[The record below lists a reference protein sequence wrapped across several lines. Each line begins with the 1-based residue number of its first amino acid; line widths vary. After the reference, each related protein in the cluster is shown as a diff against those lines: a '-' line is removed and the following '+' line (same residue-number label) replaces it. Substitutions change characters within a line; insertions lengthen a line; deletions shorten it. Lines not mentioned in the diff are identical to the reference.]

1 MTNIIYERRTEQ
13 PENPYS
19 RLAPD
24 QTYALIPEFTFE
36 SGHTLH
42 DVPVAYKTWGVLNAA
57 ADNVML
63 VCHPLTRSV
72 DIEDWWGELMG
83 ECPLTG
89 EGKAID
95 ESRFFIVCLNV
106 MGSPYGSA
114 SPLTMNPETKTRYGP
129 EFPLATIRDDVR
141 IHKLVLDNLGVKSIA
156 ICIGGSMAGMHVY
169 EWSFYGPEYVKA
181 LVPIAAPGKS
191 SSWSMAWSEAQRQA
205 IFADPKY
212 LDGYYSLDAPPLQGL
227 ASARMV
233 AMLTYRTRASYERRF
248 GRNIMN
254 IPDNPPSKVEDVTPV
269 DYHRA
274 IHNEGNHLYDKSTPA
289 SITSVSTSETAPF
302 NLTPHTSTPSS
313 LEPVLPI
320 YATHSYLRYQ
330 ASKFLERFDANCY
343 IAMGRKM
350 DAHDISEGREGVYEH
365 VAASIVQPTLIFA
378 IESDVLYP
386 ANEIR
391 AMSDLL
397 PASEFVLVLSQ
408 EGHDGLLLEH
418 RQVNTSL
425 VAFMQRQD
433 HIRQILEQPPVPVPV
448 RNVKGSLFA
457 SW

>member
-1 MTNIIYERRTEQ
+1 MIYERRDDQ

-19 RLAPD
+19 RLVPS
-24 QTYALIPEFTFE
+24 QTYAIVPEFTFE
-36 SGHTLH
+36 SGHTLR
-42 DVPVAYKTWGVLNAA
+42 DVPVAYKTWGVLNSAG
-57 ADNVML
+57 DNVML

-83 ECPLTG
+83 ECPLSG
-89 EGKAID
+89 EGKVID

-141 IHKLVLDNLGVKSIA
+141 IHKLVIDDLGVKSIA

-181 LVPIAAPGKS
+181 LVSIAAPGKS

-205 IFADPKY
+205 IFADAKY
-212 LDGYYSLDAPPLQGL
+212 LDGFYSLDAPPLQGL

-248 GRNIMN
+248 GRTIMDTPN
-254 IPDNPPSKVEDVTPV
+254 TPLSKVEDVAPA

-274 IHNEGNHLYDKSTPA
+274 VHNEGNHLYDKLKPA
-289 SITSVSTSETAPF
+289 SITRVNTNGATTSNPQ
-302 NLTPHTSTPSS
+302 PQTSTPSS
-313 LEPVLPI
+313 SEPVLPV
-320 YATHSYLRYQ
+320 YATHSYIRYQ
-330 ASKFLERFDANCY
+330 ASKFHERFDANCY

-350 DAHDISEGREGVYEH
+350 DAHDISEGREGGYEN
-365 VAASIVQPTLIFA
+365 VAASIVQPALIFA

-386 ANEIR
+386 AYEIR
-391 AMSDLL
+391 ALSDLL

-418 RQVNTSL
+418 RQVNANL
-425 VAFMQRQD
+425 VAFMQHQD
-433 HIRQILEQPPVPVPV
+433 HIRRILEQPPVPVPV
-448 RNVKGSLFA
+448 RAEKGSLFA
-457 SW
+457 NW

>member
-1 MTNIIYERRTEQ
+1 MTKMIYERRTEQ

-24 QTYALIPEFTFE
+24 QTYAIIPEFTFE
-36 SGHTLH
+36 SGHTLR

-72 DIEDWWGELMG
+72 DVEDWWGEFLG

-114 SPLTMNPETKTRYGP
+114 SPLTMDAETKTRYGP

-141 IHKLVLDNLGVKSIA
+141 IHKLVLDDLGVKSIA

-212 LDGYYSLDAPPLQGL
+212 LNGYYSLDA
-227 ASARMV
+227 M
-233 AMLTYRTRASYERRF
+233 
-248 GRNIMN
+248 
-254 IPDNPPSKVEDVTPV
+254 EDVAPA

-274 IHNEGNHLYDKSTPA
+274 VHNEGNHLYDKSKPA
-289 SITSVSTSETAPF
+289 PITSDTNGSATPSTSKPQA
-302 NLTPHTSTPSS
+302 STPSS
-313 LEPVLPI
+313 SEPTLPV

-350 DAHDISEGREGVYEH
+350 DAHDISKGREGSYEYI
-365 VAASIVQPTLIFA
+365 AASIVQPTLIFA
-378 IESDVLYP
+378 IETDVLYP
-386 ANEIR
+386 AYEIQ
-391 AMSDLL
+391 ALSDLL
-397 PASEFVLVLSQ
+397 PASEFVLIKSQ
-408 EGHDGLLLEH
+408 EGHDGLLLE
-418 RQVNTSL
+418 QKQLNASL
-425 VAFMQRQD
+425 VSFMQRQE
-433 HIRQILEQPPVPVPV
+433 HIRRILEQPPVPVPI
-448 RNVKGSLFA
+448 RTVKGSLFA